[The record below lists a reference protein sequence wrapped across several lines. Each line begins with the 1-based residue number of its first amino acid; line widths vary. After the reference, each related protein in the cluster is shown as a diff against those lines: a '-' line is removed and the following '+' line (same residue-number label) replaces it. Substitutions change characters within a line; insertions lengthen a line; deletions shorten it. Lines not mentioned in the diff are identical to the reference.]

1 MERSDGPVVALIMS
15 HALSHLDV
23 RNKVMMHETFRYRLL
38 ETFRYRLLVQD
49 GGAERWEWGLR
60 MLRENTQ
67 MFSGGFG
74 GNTALYL

>member
-23 RNKVMMHETFRYRLL
+23 RNKVMMH